1 MVLIFLFS
9 LISASI
15 LGEGMD
21 LGCASNV
28 TVGLIGTQ
36 AVQKYQQIETD
47 SRKLLPVFFESQRL
61 DMRVLNGENDN
72 KENPLR

>member
-1 MVLIFLFS
+1 VGSIKVKLYKIINGSYILIFSYFCN
-9 LISASI
+9 I

-36 AVQKYQQIETD
+36 AV
-47 SRKLLPVFFESQRL
+47 
-61 DMRVLNGENDN
+61 
-72 KENPLR
+72 